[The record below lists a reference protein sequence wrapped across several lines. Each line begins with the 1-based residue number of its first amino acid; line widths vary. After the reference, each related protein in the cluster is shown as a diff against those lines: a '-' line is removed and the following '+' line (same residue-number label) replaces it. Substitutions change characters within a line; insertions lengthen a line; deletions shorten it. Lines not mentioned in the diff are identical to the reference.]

1 MICLTVNP
9 MNNVSMIKA
18 KLKERGDI
26 VVFLILYSTFSEST
40 LRTDWSNIAT
50 RIKLMRMI
58 NLM

>member
-1 MICLTVNP
+1 

-40 LRTDWSNIAT
+40 LRTD
-50 RIKLMRMI
+50 
-58 NLM
+58 